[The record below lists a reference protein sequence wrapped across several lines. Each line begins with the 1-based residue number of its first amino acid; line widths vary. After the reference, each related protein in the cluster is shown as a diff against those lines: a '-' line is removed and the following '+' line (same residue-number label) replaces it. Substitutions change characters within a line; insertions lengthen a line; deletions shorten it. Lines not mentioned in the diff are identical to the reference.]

1 MMRSPQRLL
10 WLCGGYLSLGLAIIG
25 AILPLMPTTVFL
37 LIAAWCFSRSSP
49 ELRAKLLANPRF
61 GPALRDWQDHGSIG
75 RRAKRAALLGMG
87 LGWLLM
93 AVVFRNLLASAI
105 AAGCLL
111 PVGLFIATR
120 PSLPEPL

>member
-10 WLCGGYLSLGLAIIG
+10 WLCGGYLSLGLAVIG

-37 LIAAWCFSRSSP
+37 LIAAWCFGRSSP
-49 ELRAKLLANPRF
+49 KLRAKLLANPRF
-61 GPALRDWQDHGSIG
+61 GPALRDWQDHGSIS

>member
-1 MMRSPQRLL
+1 MPSPQRVL
-10 WLCGGYLSLGLAIIG
+10 WLCGGYLSLGLAVIG

-37 LIAAWCFSRSSP
+37 LIAAWCFGRSSP

-61 GPALRDWQDHGSIG
+61 GPALRDWQEHGSIS
-75 RRAKRAALLGMG
+75 RRAERAALLGMG

-111 PVGLFIATR
+111 PVGLFIVKR
-120 PSLPEPL
+120 PSQPQLY